1 MAMEIKGR
9 EIKFR
14 YRYTDGL
21 NWIEKFFTIDQIV
34 NGDPFE
40 VLSDSPL
47 LKNYKH
53 VGQDQF
59 TGLKDKNGLEIY
71 EGDIIYIEQ
80 GQCVGHE
87 QVYEEY
93 REIWKP
99 ITGPVVFDEG
109 AFSFEGHEAGS
120 LPLFAYIDDLRVIGN
135 LFSNPELLK

>member
-21 NWIEKFFTIDQIV
+21 NWIEKFLTTIDQIV
-34 NGDPFE
+34 
-40 VLSDSPL
+40 
-47 LKNYKH
+47 KH
-53 VGQDQF
+53 VGQDPF
-59 TGLKDKNGLEIY
+59 V
-71 EGDIIYIEQ
+71 IYIEQ